1 MPENV
6 PLDTVDLRILRVLQ
20 NDARITNRELAAAVH
35 LAPSTCLDRVRRLRD
50 AGVIT
55 GYTVRL
61 DAGALGRPL
70 QAFIAVRVQ
79 PHRRPLVAEF
89 VAHARALP
97 EVRAVFH
104 LAGPDDFLVHV
115 AVPGVGDLQRL
126 VLDEFTARPE
136 VSHVHTNLI
145 FEQWDG
151 PPLLP
156 PVSPRASPP
165 SPGRSP
171 RPR

>member
-1 MPENV
+1 MSETV
-6 PLDTVDLRILRVLQ
+6 ALDTVDLRILRQLQ
-20 NDARITNRELAAAVH
+20 NNARITNRELAAGVH
-35 LAPSTCLDRVRRLRD
+35 IAPSTCLDRIRRLRD

-61 DAGALGRPL
+61 DPGSLGRPL
-70 QAFIAVRVQ
+70 QAFLAVRVT

-89 VAHARALP
+89 VTHARSLP

-136 VSHVHTNLI
+136 VSLVHTNLI

-156 PVSPRASPP
+156 PGA
-165 SPGRSP
+165 
-171 RPR
+171 